1 MRYESTA
8 LRCAFTVLVCAPVMA
23 ASSPDIQND
32 KKASLSLKASP
43 NVGFS
48 PARIVLTAEVKGGPN
63 DAEDLYCASIEWV
76 WGDDTK
82 SESKADC
89 EPVRSRQERD
99 QAALHARPRLP
110 DRRPIQGGVL
120 PQTEEQAR
128 PRRTDDHHDPPGSSG
143 YRTVRKDEGRRTKE
157 EGIKKF
163 ACLPSPFVPSS
174 FPFFLQVDRRRFA
187 VDDPIGSEVRLIP
200 GEGHNQ
206 PHEFRIVRLD
216 NVSR

>member
-8 LRCAFTVLVCAPVMA
+8 WRCAFTVLVCAPVMA
-23 ASSPDIQND
+23 ASSLDIQND

-128 PRRTDDHHDPPGSSG
+128 PRWTDDHHDPPRSSG
-143 YRTVRKDEGRRTKE
+143 YRTVRKDEGRRTKDQE
-157 EGIKKF
+157 VRVSPF
-163 ACLPSPFVPSS
+163 SFRPSPTSS
-174 FPFFLQVDRRRFA
+174 FTLLLFLSRPQTLCRRRSDRLGSP
-187 VDDPIGSEVRLIP
+187 VDPRRGTQSTT
-200 GEGHNQ
+200 
-206 PHEFRIVRLD
+206 RIQDSAPR
-216 NVSR
+216 

>member
-8 LRCAFTVLVCAPVMA
+8 LRCAFTVLVCVPVMA
-23 ASSPDIQND
+23 TSSPDIQND

-89 EPVRSRQERD
+89 EPYEAGKSEIKRRYTLDHVYQTGGQYKVEFYLKQKNKRVLGGQTTITIRPGARD
-99 QAALHARPRLP
+99 
-110 DRRPIQGGVL
+110 
-120 PQTEEQAR
+120 
-128 PRRTDDHHDPPGSSG
+128 
-143 YRTVRKDEGRRTKE
+143 
-157 EGIKKF
+157 
-163 ACLPSPFVPSS
+163 
-174 FPFFLQVDRRRFA
+174 
-187 VDDPIGSEVRLIP
+187 IG
-200 GEGHNQ
+200 Q
-206 PHEFRIVRLD
+206 
-216 NVSR
+216 